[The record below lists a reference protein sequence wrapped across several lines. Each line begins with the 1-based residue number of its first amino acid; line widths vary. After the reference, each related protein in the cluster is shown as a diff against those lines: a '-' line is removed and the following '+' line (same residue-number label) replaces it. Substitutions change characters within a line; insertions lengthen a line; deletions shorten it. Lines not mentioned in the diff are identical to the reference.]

1 MSLLPTLQEKR
12 KQRNPKMNNMS
23 PSKRAAN
30 RAATCSKD
38 RERLGEKWQQP
49 RGPCPC
55 TNFQQLPRAIAMEI
69 LSMLSMK
76 TLLNCRCV
84 CKEWLS
90 LISDPQFTHPHL
102 SRSRIGILIKKYP
115 HNLKSWKPELTH
127 VEECAESDSWVDTM
141 NFIDNVPISE
151 FGLVNSCNGLVCLSG
166 PHKYDPCYVCNPIL
180 GEFIIIPPTQKG
192 RGWCSFVGFG
202 FSVRTNEYKVLQT
215 SLSDNFCEAEAEIY
229 TIGTGLWR
237 SIGNA
242 PMDFP
247 ELPFNSYLRGAL
259 HWVSYGGN
267 MSMLINTFNYGT
279 EQFQRL
285 PSPCC
290 FGQRKKQSS
299 ESFKLG
305 VLGGCLLLSVFDDES
320 SKIGMWVM
328 KDYGV
333 QESWTKFLVIVE
345 NLFRRTPFLSLHEPI
360 MFLSNGEIL
369 MVHNNWDVVCY
380 NKEKKSFREIRL
392 TGTQSSFSFNAISYS
407 PSFVSLYD
415 VSRGEEVKRV
425 RAGNKSDKLRAVGS
439 SDCVGSGMPPY
450 KNTKLN

>member
-1 MSLLPTLQEKR
+1 
-12 KQRNPKMNNMS
+12 MNNMN

-49 RGPCPC
+49 RSPCPC
-55 TNFQQLPRAIAMEI
+55 TNFQQLPQAIAMEI
-69 LSMLSMK
+69 LLRLSMK
-76 TLLNCRCV
+76 TLFNCRCV

-90 LISDPQFTHPHL
+90 LISDPQFIHPHL

-127 VEECAESDSWVDTM
+127 VEECAESDLWVDTI
-141 NFIDNVPISE
+141 NFTDNVPISE

-202 FSVRTNEYKVLQT
+202 FSVRTNEYKLLQT
-215 SLSDNFCEAEAEIY
+215 SLSDNFCKAEAEIY

-247 ELPFNSYLRGAL
+247 ELPFNSYLQGAL
-259 HWVSYGGN
+259 HWVSYG
-267 MSMLINTFNYGT
+267 
-279 EQFQRL
+279 
-285 PSPCC
+285 
-290 FGQRKKQSS
+290 
-299 ESFKLG
+299 
-305 VLGGCLLLSVFDDES
+305 
-320 SKIGMWVM
+320 
-328 KDYGV
+328 
-333 QESWTKFLVIVE
+333 
-345 NLFRRTPFLSLHEPI
+345 
-360 MFLSNGEIL
+360 
-369 MVHNNWDVVCY
+369 
-380 NKEKKSFREIRL
+380 EKKSFREIRI
-392 TGTQSSFSFNAISYS
+392 TGTQSLFSFDAIAYS

-415 VSRGEEVKRV
+415 ASRGEEVKRV
-425 RAGNKSDKLRAVGS
+425 RTGNKSDKLLAVGS

-450 KNTKLN
+450 KCTKLN